1 MTMEEENIQRIERNK
16 EIILK
21 EIMIKN
27 TNKPYFPGNLI
38 YSIENDYNTFPYP
51 RWFKGIPTDD
61 NPIVSER
68 EAGWVPKKNNKVFQ
82 KKPETKNPNLCFQT
96 PCSTVYP
103 CYAQDSSYI
112 SSNKAC
118 VNQYR

>member
-1 MTMEEENIQRIERNK
+1 MEQENMQRVKRNK
-16 EIILK
+16 EIILQ
-21 EIMIKN
+21 EIMNKN
-27 TNKPYFPGNLI
+27 THKPYFPGKLI
-38 YSIENDYNTFPYP
+38 YSVENDYDTFPYP
-51 RWFKGIPTDD
+51 RWFKGVPTEDR
-61 NPIVSER
+61 PIISER
-68 EAGWVPKKNNKVFQ
+68 EAGWVPKKINKTIRP
-82 KKPETKNPNLCFQT
+82 KKSEFKTPNLCFQT